1 MSLKCLKY
9 LEVKNQILKEI
20 IKMEPH
26 ERIMSRPMLCKKY
39 GVTRT
44 TVDRAVSELV
54 GEGYLYS
61 QAGSG
66 TYISSAL
73 HEIDKSCVDNN
84 SSNDGVASWGVI
96 FPNVMKDTYPGI
108 LRGIEDVAQEKNINV
123 VVCNTDN
130 DIEKQ
135 DQYIRRLIESE
146 VQGIIIVPAISKNQ
160 DISAFKL
167 LREKEIPFI
176 FCNRAV
182 DGITAPLVYS
192 NDFYGGYIATKH
204 LIKMGYCKIAYISSE
219 VYKVSIDR
227 YHGYFAAMAEAR
239 LNVDS
244 RYVIMEEF
252 NDGIER
258 GYGNTME
265 LLALDNIPDA
275 IFCFNDTIA
284 SGAYKAIY
292 EKEFKVSD
300 DIGVIGYD
308 NTSICEALPIK
319 LTTISYETYEIGYKA
334 AEVLQKIISGEDT
347 SDMNFF
353 LFQPKLIIRD
363 SCKGKKQTIEK

>member
-9 LEVKNQILKEI
+9 LEIKNEIFKEI
-20 IKMEPH
+20 TKMESH

-44 TVDRAVSELV
+44 TIDRAVSELV

-66 TYISSAL
+66 TYVSPISRVTNKPYTDSNISS
-73 HEIDKSCVDNN
+73 ER
-84 SSNDGVASWGVI
+84 VASWGVI

-108 LRGIEDVAQEKNINV
+108 LRGIEDVAQAKNINV

-130 DIEKQ
+130 DVEKQ
-135 DQYIRRLIESE
+135 GQYIKRLVESE
-146 VQGIIIVPAISKNQ
+146 VQGIIIVPAISRNQ

-167 LREKEIPFI
+167 LYEKETPFV
-176 FCNRAV
+176 FCNRAI
-182 DGITAPLVYS
+182 DGIAAPLVYS

-204 LIKMGYCKIAYISSE
+204 LIRVGYRKIAYIASE
-219 VYKVSIDR
+219 LYKVSIDR
-227 YHGYFAAMAEAR
+227 YQGYFAAMAESGFKI
-239 LNVDS
+239 DS
-244 RYVIMEEF
+244 KYVLIGEF
-252 NDGIER
+252 NNGFER
-258 GYGNTME
+258 GYENTMK
-265 LLALDNIPDA
+265 ALSFDDIPDA

-284 SGAYKAIY
+284 SGAYKAIC
-292 EKEFKVSD
+292 EKGFKVSD
-300 DIGVIGYD
+300 DIGIIGYD
-308 NTSICEALPIK
+308 NTNICEALPVK

-334 AEVLQKIISGEDT
+334 AEVLQSIIIGENT
-347 SDMNFF
+347 SDINFF

-363 SCKGKKQTIEK
+363 SCKGKKIAD